1 MAVRKMGR
9 QTRAK
14 AHGSGRVL
22 LPNWVV
28 LFAVLILL
36 LSGKAM
42 CDTDPLDCS
51 DDDDN
56 DGIISTPGVPVCSEE
71 DRNAL
76 LQFKASI
83 SSDPNNV
90 LADWQASRTN
100 CCDWTGVTCDG
111 STGRVVRLKL
121 PNQDLQGTLSPDLSA
136 LSSLQVLILDN
147 NDFSGTIPSSFGNL
161 TSLQR
166 LCLSNIPS
174 LSGPIPDSFGQL
186 SSLQLM
192 DLRSDALTGPLPS
205 SFGEMTSLRNLH
217 LYGNQIS
224 GPIPESFGLLSQL
237 YNADLGHNQISG
249 RIADGFAFG
258 LGSLINLYLN
268 NNKIT
273 GLPDNLSNLTSLQW
287 LDLSNNPLES
297 GDAVKGIAT
306 APLISQIELESCGIS
321 GPFPAWVSILPQ
333 PDITQISDE
342 VTPSLDL
349 ANNAISGAIPAALG
363 NLTNLQYLDLQN
375 NQLNGSIPTSFAQ
388 LQSLQGFNV
397 SYNQL
402 SGEIPQVSP
411 FITFDKSSYTPGNSG
426 LCGLPLAPCA

>member
-1 MAVRKMGR
+1 
-9 QTRAK
+9 
-14 AHGSGRVL
+14 
-22 LPNWVV
+22 
-28 LFAVLILL
+28 
-36 LSGKAM
+36 
-42 CDTDPLDCS
+42 
-51 DDDDN
+51 
-56 DGIISTPGVPVCSEE
+56 
-71 DRNAL
+71 
-76 LQFKASI
+76 
-83 SSDPNNV
+83 
-90 LADWQASRTN
+90 
-100 CCDWTGVTCDG
+100 
-111 STGRVVRLKL
+111 
-121 PNQDLQGTLSPDLSA
+121 
-136 LSSLQVLILDN
+136 
-147 NDFSGTIPSSFGNL
+147 
-161 TSLQR
+161 
-166 LCLSNIPS
+166 
-174 LSGPIPDSFGQL
+174 
-186 SSLQLM
+186 M